1 MNIQCVKIVFS
12 RFGAELNPILCIVT
26 EIVPTHMLTGPSQ
39 VPSLGLWYYLPD
51 ISKTSDKYNLL
62 VTRTIFSRM
71 IFLAHPFQSFC
82 NDKSWSQL
90 LLGTGHR

>member
-51 ISKTSDKYNLL
+51 ISKTSIR
-62 VTRTIFSRM
+62 VAISITF
-71 IFLAHPFQSFC
+71 
-82 NDKSWSQL
+82 
-90 LLGTGHR
+90 